1 MSELSIASICQLLE
15 AKGHHQL
22 PLASVTVLQH
32 ALQTAWLA
40 ERGGASSALVSA
52 CLLHDLGH
60 LLDDAPPRQSE
71 QHVSH
76 GPRAAARLAELFGAP
91 VTDPIRLHVD
101 AKRYLCY
108 AHPGY
113 VHNLSPYAA
122 RSLERQGGAFT
133 PDAARAFMRES
144 HAVDAVNLRLW
155 DDQAQSSTLDT
166 PSLAHFAATLRT
178 CVLPKG
184 SLYAADQS
192 SAPC

>member
-1 MSELSIASICQLLE
+1 MTELTIASICHLLE
-15 AKGHHQL
+15 SRGHHRL
-22 PLASVTVLQH
+22 PLASVTVQEH

-40 ERGGASSALVSA
+40 EQAGATSALVSA

-60 LLDDAPPRQSE
+60 LLDAPTVDDAE
-71 QHVSH
+71 KHLSH
-76 GPRAAARLAELFGAP
+76 GPRAAAQLACLFGAD
-91 VTDPIRLHVD
+91 VTEPIRLHVD

-113 VHNLSPYAA
+113 SLGLSTYAA

-133 PDAARAFMRES
+133 PDEARAFMRES

-155 DDQAQSSTLDT
+155 DDQAQSAPVTT

-178 CVLPKG
+178 CVIPKG
-184 SLYAADQS
+184 SLYTADLRN
-192 SAPC
+192 

>member
-1 MSELSIASICQLLE
+1 MSELSIASICRLLE
-15 AKGHHQL
+15 SKGSHRL

-40 ERGGASSALVSA
+40 EQGGASASLVAA

-60 LLDDAPPRQSE
+60 LLDASPTGETEP
-71 QHVSH
+71 HVSH
-76 GPRAAARLAELFGAP
+76 GPRAAARLRPLFGAA

-113 VHNLSPYAA
+113 VHNLSVYATH
-122 RSLERQGGAFT
+122 SLERQGGAFT
-133 PDAARAFMRES
+133 PDEARAFMREP

-155 DDQAQSSTLDT
+155 DDQAQSATLAT
-166 PSLAHFAATLRT
+166 PGLAHFAATLRT

-184 SLYAADQS
+184 SLYAAD
-192 SAPC
+192 

>member
-15 AKGHHQL
+15 AKGDHQL
-22 PLASVTVLQH
+22 PLAAVTVLQH

-40 ERGGASSALVSA
+40 ERGGASASLVAA

-60 LLDDAPPRQSE
+60 LLDASPEGETEPRVS
-71 QHVSH
+71 HGHMSH
-76 GPRAAARLAELFGAP
+76 GPRAAARLRPLFGAA

-113 VHNLSPYAA
+113 VHNLSVYAT

-133 PDAARAFMRES
+133 PDEARAFMREP

-155 DDQAQSSTLDT
+155 DDQAQSATLET
-166 PSLAHFAATLRT
+166 PGLAHFAATLRM

-184 SLYAADQS
+184 SLYAAG
-192 SAPC
+192 